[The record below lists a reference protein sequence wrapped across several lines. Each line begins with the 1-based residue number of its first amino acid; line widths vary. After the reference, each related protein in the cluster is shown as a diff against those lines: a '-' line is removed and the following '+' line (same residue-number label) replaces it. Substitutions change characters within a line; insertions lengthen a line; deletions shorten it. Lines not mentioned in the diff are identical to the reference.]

1 MNKNIKKILIGITI
15 VVLLAI
21 VFLPKILSSE
31 GKSNSMTADRPDV
44 SIPVKAHVI
53 TLETLSNSVF
63 TTGTILANEEV
74 ELRSEISGKI
84 INILFKEGSFV
95 SKGDLLIKINDADLQ
110 AQLRRA
116 KINDADLQ
124 AQLRRA
130 ESKLKLSEEKEARQR
145 QLRDGN
151 LISQEE
157 YDNTVSELNVNQADL
172 DLIKAQIDKTE
183 IRAPFSGIV
192 GLRSVSVGSYVTTST
207 IIARLQ
213 NFNSLKVDFSIPER
227 YSASVNTGDDLEF
240 KISGSDKIFKANV
253 YAIEPK
259 IDPGTRTLQIRAI
272 CSSAYKELIPGA
284 FANVELSLKE
294 TNDAILIPTVS
305 IVPELKGQKVYLY
318 KGGIVI
324 PQNVQIGIRE
334 ETRVQ
339 IVSGLNVGD
348 TVITSG
354 ILQISKTGSC
364 NCNVNRNN
372 CVWITWLY
380 LFRCTRISLC

>member
-1 MNKNIKKILIGITI
+1 MNKNTKKIIVGLTI
-15 VVLLAI
+15 AVILAI
-21 VFLPKILSSE
+21 VFLPKFLSSS
-31 GKSNSMTADRPDV
+31 GAGSNLMTGGRPDMV
-44 SIPVKAHVI
+44 VPVKAHIVV
-53 TLETLSNSVF
+53 LETLSNSVF
-63 TTGTILANEEV
+63 TTGTVLANEEV
-74 ELRSEISGKI
+74 ELRSEVSGKI
-84 INILFKEGSFV
+84 VRILFKEGSFV

-116 KINDADLQ
+116 
-124 AQLRRA
+124 
-130 ESKLKLSEEKEARQR
+130 ESKVKLSQEKEARQR

-157 YDNTVSELNVNQADL
+157 YDNTVGELNVNLADF

-192 GLRSVSVGSYVTTST
+192 GLRSVSEGSYVTTST
-207 IIARLQ
+207 VMARLQ
-213 NFNSLKVDFSIPER
+213 NFNSIKVDFSIPER
-227 YSASVNTGDDLEF
+227 YSASVKTGDELEF
-240 KISGSDKIFKANV
+240 KISGSSNQFKAKV

-284 FANVELSLKE
+284 FANVELSLKQ
-294 TNDAILIPTVS
+294 TSDAILIPTVS

-318 KGGIVI
+318 KNGVVV
-324 PQNVQIGIRE
+324 PQNVELGTRE

-339 IVSGLNVGD
+339 IISGLSLGD

-354 ILQISKTGSC
+354 ILQIRPNSK
-364 NCNVNRNN
+364 VK
-372 CVWITWLY
+372 
-380 LFRCTRISLC
+380 ISEFN